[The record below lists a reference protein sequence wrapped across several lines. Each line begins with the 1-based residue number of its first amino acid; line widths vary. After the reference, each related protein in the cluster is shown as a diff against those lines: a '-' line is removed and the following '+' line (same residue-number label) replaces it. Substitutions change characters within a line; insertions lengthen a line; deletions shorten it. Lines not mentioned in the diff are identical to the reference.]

1 MEVTTQVNSD
11 TKIPF
16 LFTLESSCFN
26 FVSSC
31 LCTVIDKICE
41 YLGLFD
47 RKFLAVNTKGFFHR
61 SFYCFLVCA
70 AVEFNLGAEL
80 PFNSQ
85 WISLFFVVT
94 VALKTSR
101 GTTLSWIVMAHS
113 ANMKSVYNIICIPL
127 SLSHSLFPRRW
138 T

>member
-1 MEVTTQVNSD
+1 MEVTTQVNSN

-31 LCTVIDKICE
+31 LCTIIDKIWE
-41 YLGLFD
+41 YLGLFH
-47 RKFLAVNTKGFFHR
+47 RKFLAVNAKGFFHS

-85 WISLFFVVT
+85 WISVFFAVT
-94 VALKTSR
+94 VALKTTR
-101 GTTLSWIVMAHS
+101 GTTLSRIVMAHS
-113 ANMKSVYNIICIPL
+113 ADRKSVYNVICIPL
-127 SLSHSLFPRRW
+127 SLSHSVFPQR
-138 T
+138 